1 LSSAAQGNSD
11 ILRDLEALMETMFD
25 TDGKRFIVRSEAR
38 AAAGEVFR
46 ACGLALP
53 PTLRSA

>member
-1 LSSAAQGNSD
+1 V
-11 ILRDLEALMETMFD
+11 ID

-38 AAAGEVFR
+38 AAAVEVFR
-46 ACGLALP
+46 ACELALP